1 MSMIRLYLFLIIL
14 LVASCGSR
22 QNKTIEEPAMNLDWE
37 VGNVQVPNGICE
49 YYRYHLSEPNSID
62 DLISFMEYVSSLD
75 SNLKWNYHYSIEYLK
90 NNYDHLTF
98 EKIREDKSTRI
109 SIWNDGELIA
119 EEGLCF
125 PDIDGTQFLTPVIL
139 DSSQQRIYGDSLTET
154 ISNSLIGFI
163 KKRRVSLERQKTSSQ
178 KIIKEGII
186 FEFKQN
192 TLLDLISGDTLDIKM
207 NSYYKDVYNYFDSL
221 ATNNGWNRI
230 AIVFWDLK
238 YE

>member
-1 MSMIRLYLFLIIL
+1 MSMIRLYLFLIML

-37 VGNVQVPNGICE
+37 VGNITAPNGISE
-49 YYRYHLSEPNSID
+49 YYRYNLSAPNSID
-62 DLISFMEYVSSLD
+62 DLISFMEFESSVD
-75 SNLKWNYHYSIEYLK
+75 SNSKWNFHYSIEYLK
-90 NNYDHLTF
+90 KNYDHLAF
-98 EKIREDKSTRI
+98 EKIEENNSIRI

-125 PDIDGTQFLTPVIL
+125 SDIDGTQFLTPVII
-139 DSSQQRIYGDSLTET
+139 DSSQQRIYSDSLTET

-178 KIIKEGII
+178 KVIKEGII

-192 TLLDLISGDTLDIKM
+192 TLLDLISGDTLDIKT
-207 NSYYKDVYNYFDSL
+207 NSYYRDVYNYFDSL
-221 ATNNGWNRI
+221 ATNNRWNRI

>member
-37 VGNVQVPNGICE
+37 VGDTTAPNGI
-49 YYRYHLSEPNSID
+49 YYYYYDYLSAPNSID
-62 DLISFMEYVSSLD
+62 DLISFMEYESSVD
-75 SNLKWNYHYSIEYLK
+75 SSSKWYFHYSIEYLK
-90 NNYDHLTF
+90 KNYEHLVF
-98 EKIREDKSTRI
+98 EKIKEDKSIRI

-119 EEGLCF
+119 EEHLSF
-125 PDIDGTQFLTPVIL
+125 PNIDGPKFLKPVIL
-139 DSSQQRIYGDSLTET
+139 DNFQQRIYSDSLTET